1 MCYSLFIAISERG
14 KAMHPLDYLARL
26 DGVAQAGLVA
36 RGELRAEDL
45 VAACERRHAL
55 VNPLLRAVVHADFD
69 AARARA
75 KSGVSGPFA
84 GVPFLFKD
92 LTPYPGMRCAFGARL
107 FRGNVPAA
115 GVPFT
120 ERADAA
126 GLITVGKTA
135 TSELGLLGSTETLL
149 DGVTHNPWNLALTA
163 TGSSGGAAAAVAAGI
178 VPLAHANDGGGS
190 IRIPAS
196 AAGLFGFKP
205 SRGRTV
211 ASGPVGSDFAPLLS
225 EGCISRSVRDTAL
238 FLSLVEDTAA
248 PLPPLGHVREASRDR
263 LRIGVSSRTL
273 LGAEPEPD
281 VRRALDV
288 SAALCAELG
297 HEVVAAPPPAVDG
310 AAMSAAFFLV
320 AGATLAGMVDMLTP
334 LLGRPIGEEELE
346 PFTLALIESARAA
359 SADALGA
366 SRSVFQAAT
375 AAYLEAIAP
384 FDMVLTPTLATRPW
398 PLGWLSPTIGRDEL
412 IARTERSVGYTP
424 IQSIAG
430 CPAMSV
436 PLYWTSDG
444 VPIGTQLA
452 AAPGQDAR
460 LMALAYELEAA
471 RPWADR
477 WAPHSFVRMARA

>member
-1 MCYSLFIAISERG
+1 
-14 KAMHPLDYLARL
+14 MHPLDHLARL

-36 RGELRAEDL
+36 RGELGAADL

-69 AARARA
+69 AARVRTQR
-75 KSGVSGPFA
+75 GVSGPFA

-92 LTPYPGMRCAFGARL
+92 LVGYPGLRCAYGSRL
-107 FRGNVPAA
+107 FRGNVPAQ

-120 ERADAA
+120 DHADAA
-126 GLITVGKTA
+126 GLITVGMSA
-135 TSELGLLGSTETLL
+135 SSEFGLLGSTETLL
-149 DGVTHNPWNLALTA
+149 DGITHNPWNLALTA

-178 VPLAHANDGGGS
+178 VPLAHASDGGGS

-196 AAGLFGFKP
+196 ATGLFGFKP

-225 EGCISRSVRDTAL
+225 DGCISRSVRDTAL
-238 FLSLVEDTAA
+238 FLSLVEDTSA
-248 PLPPLGHVREASRDR
+248 PLPPLGHVREVSRDR
-263 LRIGVSSRTL
+263 LRIGVTSRTL
-273 LGAEPEPD
+273 LGTEPEPD
-281 VRRALDV
+281 VRRALDA

-310 AAMSAAFFLV
+310 SAVSTAFFLV
-320 AGATLAGMVDMLTP
+320 AGATLAGMVDMMTP
-334 LLGRPIGEEELE
+334 LLGRPVGGEDLE
-346 PFTLALIESARAA
+346 PFTLALIEAARAA
-359 SADALGA
+359 SADALSGTRA
-366 SRSVFQAAT
+366 VFQAAT

-384 FDMVLTPTLATRPW
+384 FDVVLTPTLATRPW
-398 PLGWLSPTIGRDEL
+398 PLGWLSPLLDREEL

-444 VPIGTQLA
+444 VPIGTQFA
-452 AAPGQDAR
+452 AAPGRDAR

-477 WAPHSFVRMARA
+477 WAPHSFVRVAGA